1 MIHRVPNHITFAL
14 RAGTKPRFG
23 FAFAHLVIDLAD
35 NFLDRVDHP
44 AMGNGIRS
52 ATGAP
57 VKVDPVVPVSS
68 TVT

>member
-1 MIHRVPNHITFAL
+1 MIHRVPNHIIFAL
-14 RAGTKPRFG
+14 RTGTKSRFCL
-23 FAFAHLVIDLAD
+23 AISYLVIDLAD
-35 NFLDRVDHP
+35 DFLDRVDHP

-52 ATGAP
+52 VTGAP